1 MKKTIIVAVLATA
14 LAIPQPAAALPRTAE
29 AFEAQVNLCKAGL
42 EMIVDGA
49 TDDEELEFYNEELVK
64 YGWDEERDLEDLL
77 LLCVFFK
84 QGYLYGRALR
94 NPRIS
99 TALATLFLLEGHA
112 YATRTPTSL
121 QAAFNVSAAFAQ
133 SRST

>member
-84 QGYLYGRALR
+84 QGYLYGRD
-94 NPRIS
+94 S
-99 TALATLFLLEGHA
+99 
-112 YATRTPTSL
+112 
-121 QAAFNVSAAFAQ
+121 
-133 SRST
+133 